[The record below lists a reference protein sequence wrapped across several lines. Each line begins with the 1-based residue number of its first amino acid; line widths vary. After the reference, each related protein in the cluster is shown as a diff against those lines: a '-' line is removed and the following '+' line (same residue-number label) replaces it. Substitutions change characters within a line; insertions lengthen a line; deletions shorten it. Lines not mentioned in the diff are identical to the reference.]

1 MLSRLSITAQFTI
14 IGLLGIFLTVS
25 ALGISLDDSYH
36 AGLEAKKTA
45 LKSIVDAGV
54 STTEGFVKLAE
65 DGKMTTAQA
74 QAAALA
80 ALSAARFDGG
90 DYYFADKYDGT
101 AIVHVNK
108 ALIGTDRAKAHD
120 IYGHLTD
127 APMIQAAIAGRTFF
141 NHYYIPKA
149 GSTVPEPKISIM
161 EGVPQ
166 WGWAIG
172 SGLYVNDIWAAFMHR
187 LYNLA
192 LIFVPFFLAV
202 IVVVYLMRRSVSTL
216 ISQLTQSME
225 RIAKGALQ
233 TEIPGLVRKDDVG
246 RMAQA
251 VLVFKNAA
259 IEKQR
264 LEQEV
269 ESARK
274 AAEAEREKIA
284 REREESNRQLE
295 FVVGSLA
302 TGLQNLSSGELTY
315 RLQETFVAE
324 YEKLRG
330 DFNAAMETL
339 QQ

>member
-127 APMIQAAIAGRTFF
+127 APMIQAA
-141 NHYYIPKA
+141 
-149 GSTVPEPKISIM
+149 ISIM

-339 QQ
+339 QQTMQAIAANAQGVRSG